1 MASEKQI
8 AANRK
13 NAAKSTGPR
22 TKNGKARSKMN
33 ALRHGL
39 ATSNLIDAS
48 NRNEKTFAS
57 ESWERLV
64 AENFEVLQK
73 IRAERTRLT
82 DQILNAA
89 SSPNDNS
96 EVLGRIA
103 ALQRYEGKAYAIR
116 KKLHYRSDQS

>member
-13 NAAKSTGPR
+13 NASKSTGPR
-22 TKNGKARSKMN
+22 TQEGKARSKMN

-39 ATSNLIDAS
+39 AASNMLDAS
-48 NRNEKTFAS
+48 NRNEDTFTSHSS
-57 ESWERLV
+57 ESLV
-64 AENFEVLQK
+64 AESFQILQK

-82 DQILNAA
+82 AQILNAA
-89 SSPNDNS
+89 PSSNNNG
-96 EVLGRIA
+96 EVLRRIA

-116 KKLHYRSDQS
+116 KKLQC